1 MKARQSEIRIVR
13 DPDSKTGL
21 SAIVML
27 RGVKVR
33 GPYANGEYRLVKRTI
48 KGRRSVPCGTQNRV
62 PVVKIEINCPA
73 SQNEWK
79 AILHSTRMERARAR
93 SPMLK

>member
-1 MKARQSEIRIVR
+1 MKARQSEIRIVT

-21 SAIVML
+21 SAIILVRDIKL
-27 RGVKVR
+27 RGPFR
-33 GPYANGEYRLVKRTI
+33 NGAYRLVKRTI
-48 KGRRSVPCGTQNRV
+48 KGRRSVPCGTQKRV
-62 PVVKIEINCPA
+62 PVAKIEINCPA

-79 AILHSTRMERARAR
+79 AELHNRRMERARAM